1 MRAGHKVARGR
12 SVEIVGEPQVDEDA
26 RTATVPITLDGRRQD
41 FQLSFVPADGGDTWL
56 IDGPRPS

>member
-1 MRAGHKVARGR
+1 M
-12 SVEIVGEPQVDEDA
+12 EIVGEPQVDEDA